1 MANSEDYLAKLETI
15 KAIPDEETLVPNLPM
30 DNYLQS
36 CENLYH
42 WALDDLPKLT
52 VVGLKKSM
60 IDDLPVRTGAARY
73 AQSVWNKDYNSQ
85 QEAQKRWTE
94 EAPAAYE
101 LRDMLLRTFR
111 YAYRKDEALLNRVR
125 AIAEGE
131 GNDDLVQDLS
141 DLSVLGKEN
150 PDPLTAMGFDLALL
164 DTAESE
170 SDAKATL
177 LAEANGDK
185 AIQNESKVIRDK
197 AYTHLKELADE
208 IREAGKYLF
217 FKDKTR
223 YKGYTLSYWSHRKR
237 KSSPDETTV
246 DNNTSE

>member
-1 MANSEDYLAKLETI
+1 MSNNEDYFAKLETI
-15 KAIPDEETLVPNLPM
+15 KAIPDEKTLVPNLPM
-30 DNYLQS
+30 NNYLQS
-36 CENLYH
+36 SENLYH
-42 WALDDLPKLT
+42 WALDDLSKLSEL
-52 VVGLKKSM
+52 GLKKNL

-85 QEAQKRWTE
+85 QDAQKRWAE
-94 EAPAAYE
+94 EAPATFE
-101 LRDMLLRTFR
+101 FRDMLIRTFR

-125 AIAEGE
+125 AIAEGD

-170 SDAKATL
+170 SDTKATL

-197 AYTHLKELADE
+197 AYTHLKELSDE

-217 FKDKTR
+217 FNDKTR
-223 YKGYTLSYWSHRKR
+223 YKGYTLSYWTHRKR
-237 KSSPDETTV
+237 KSSSDETTV
-246 DNNTSE
+246 NTETDE